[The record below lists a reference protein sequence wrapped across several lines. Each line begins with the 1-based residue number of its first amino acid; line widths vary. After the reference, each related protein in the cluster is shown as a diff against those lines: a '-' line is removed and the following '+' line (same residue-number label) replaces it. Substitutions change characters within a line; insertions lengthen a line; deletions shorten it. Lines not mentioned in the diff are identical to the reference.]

1 MAREH
6 LRADK
11 EVIERLLSH
20 GSTEELRGAY
30 DRTQYFADRI
40 TLVQDWADYLDK
52 LRTGAD
58 IIQIDFGKA
67 GKAAWA
73 RLAVKGGVR
82 SAPPLSFVTVA

>member
-1 MAREH
+1 MGYTDHTPHGFRASIRTMAREH

-67 GKAAWA
+67 GKAA
-73 RLAVKGGVR
+73 
-82 SAPPLSFVTVA
+82 